1 MSLELTRPNVS
12 FEPMDPSVL
21 IRTLD
26 AYQMACLA
34 VEGVFSTKI
43 LEDKSLITNLL
54 LRTESN
60 WPVLM
65 DFGCTH
71 AGRYLEWVERLK
83 IMEPLVYFML
93 SHSGCLAPAFT
104 ATPGSELAKWVLATV
119 EPCYLPDSFY
129 EENNTEPD
137 DAYQNPPRYV
147 HQPSLWKKHFKT
159 LLDDILA
166 AYCDDSELEDLSSE
180 DSDTE
185 VDSPAEDMS
194 GSE

>member
-34 VEGVFSTKI
+34 MEGVFSTKI

-104 ATPGSELAKWVLATV
+104 ATPGSELAKWVLAT
-119 EPCYLPDSFY
+119 
-129 EENNTEPD
+129 
-137 DAYQNPPRYV
+137 NPPRYV